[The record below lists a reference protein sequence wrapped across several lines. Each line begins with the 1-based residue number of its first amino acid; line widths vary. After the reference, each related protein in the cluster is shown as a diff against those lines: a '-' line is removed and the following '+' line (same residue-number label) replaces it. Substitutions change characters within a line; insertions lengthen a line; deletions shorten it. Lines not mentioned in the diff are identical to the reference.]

1 MPRQARVGGLVAGRA
16 FRNILGLAW
25 KFFESGEPVLRRQVP
40 AITMNNDGG
49 QGGFNPGRGGFS
61 AGRGGYG
68 VVAASKVAVPSKAG
82 ALVLRMDDKTWATP
96 VAAMAMVLLVVAS
109 KGTL

>member
-1 MPRQARVGGLVAGRA
+1 MAAKVDLIQDGEALARAEA
-16 FRNILGLAW
+16 A
-25 KFFESGEPVLRRQVP
+25 
-40 AITMNNDGG
+40 T
-49 QGGFNPGRGGFS
+49 
-61 AGRGGYG
+61 G

>member
-1 MPRQARVGGLVAGRA
+1 MAAKVDLIQDGEALARAEA
-16 FRNILGLAW
+16 A
-25 KFFESGEPVLRRQVP
+25 
-40 AITMNNDGG
+40 T
-49 QGGFNPGRGGFS
+49 
-61 AGRGGYG
+61 G
-68 VVAASKVAVPSKAG
+68 VVAASKVAVPSKAVASKTG